1 MEQMPLAPGVDY
13 KAVFFDLDGT
23 LVVSTIDFIKFRRK
37 LLDYIRGKGADM
49 SRYSIE
55 ETTVSMISRF
65 TEEIEGKELDNDTI
79 ERYLDEIEG
88 FLNKIELERIDD
100 TRPADSAERIL
111 RSLRDNGVKIGILT
125 RGSPAY
131 AELALEKAGLTEYID
146 ALIAR
151 DRKSGIAPKPDPESA
166 KALARKL
173 DVKNKKDIIMVGDFS
188 IDYYC
193 AKDYGIRFYGIAPES
208 ESRKSLVEC
217 GCADIS
223 KNLDEFG
230 KKIGI

>member
-1 MEQMPLAPGVDY
+1 MPLVPGVDY

-23 LVVSTIDFIKFRRK
+23 LVISTIDFIKFRRK
-37 LLDYIRGKGADM
+37 LLAYIKGKGADM
-49 SRYSIE
+49 SRYSIK
-55 ETTVSMISRF
+55 ETTVSMISKF
-65 TEEIEGKELDNDTI
+65 TEEIEGKGLDEDTI
-79 ERYLDEIEG
+79 ERYLDEIDD
-88 FLNKIELERIDD
+88 LLDRIELERIDD

-111 RSLRDNGVKIGILT
+111 MSLKDKGVKIGILT

-131 AELALEKAGLTEYID
+131 AEQALEKAGLTKYID
-146 ALIAR
+146 AIIAR
-151 DRKSGIAPKPDPESA
+151 DRKSGMAPKPDPESA

-173 DVKNKKDIIMVGDFS
+173 NVKNKKNIIMVGDFS
-188 IDYYC
+188 IDHYC
-193 AKDYGIRFYGIAPES
+193 AKGYGIRFYGIAPES
-208 ESRKSLVEC
+208 ESRKSLQEC